1 MIVVSDTTILS
12 NLLKIGKIELLK
24 DLFGEIIL
32 PESVYK
38 EINSLIS
45 KRPEL
50 EFFKNQDWIQIKS
63 IKNLDLLK
71 KLLVE
76 LDDGE
81 AEAICL
87 ANELNANKLLIDE
100 KLGRAVAEKLNI
112 EIIGTLGII
121 VEAKN
126 KHLIESI
133 EDVMIELKDIGF
145 WIHESL
151 YQKII
156 KLEK

>member
-1 MIVVSDTTILS
+1 M
-12 NLLKIGKIELLK
+12 
-24 DLFGEIIL
+24 
-32 PESVYK
+32 
-38 EINSLIS
+38 
-45 KRPEL
+45 
-50 EFFKNQDWIQIKS
+50 
-63 IKNLDLLK
+63 K

-100 KLGRAVAEKLNI
+100 KLGRAVAEKLKI

-145 WIHESL
+145 RIHESL